1 MVVTLVHILVK
12 KEHIDE
18 FITTSIRNHEASIRE
33 TGNLR
38 FDILQDDKDPS
49 KFVFYEAYESE
60 EAVAVH
66 KSTPH
71 YAEWR
76 DSVAPWMEKP
86 REGIR
91 HIVLAP
97 KDKMLW

>member
-1 MVVTLVHILVK
+1 MVVTLVHIRVK
-12 KEHIDE
+12 KENIDE
-18 FITTSIRNHEASIRE
+18 FIRASLRNHEGSIRE

-38 FDILQDDKDPS
+38 FDILQDDNDPS
-49 KFVFYEAYESE
+49 KFIFYEVYDSD
-60 EAVAVH
+60 EAVAAH

-71 YAEWR
+71 YTEWR
-76 DSVAPWMEKP
+76 DVVAPWMEKP

-91 HIVLAP
+91 HNVLAP